1 MNKED
6 IKEIICEN
14 IKLTG
19 ENIKLGYE
27 NKQLKDKLET
37 LKIKLALMKFK
48 PNYLEET
55 RFAIAR
61 CVSSNS
67 QIQDAHRESSVSQT

>member
-19 ENIKLGYE
+19 ESMKLGYE
-27 NKQLKDKLET
+27 NKILREKIEYLD
-37 LKIKLALMKFK
+37 IKLALDLKK
-48 PNYLEET
+48 KVLELRVNYNML
-55 RFAIAR
+55 
-61 CVSSNS
+61 
-67 QIQDAHRESSVSQT
+67 

>member
-27 NKQLKDKLET
+27 NKVLKEKIEDLEVR
-37 LKIKLALMKFK
+37 LALDLKK
-48 PNYLEET
+48 KVLP
-55 RFAIAR
+55 AK
-61 CVSSNS
+61 SKS
-67 QIQDAHRESSVSQT
+67 QYVVVMIS